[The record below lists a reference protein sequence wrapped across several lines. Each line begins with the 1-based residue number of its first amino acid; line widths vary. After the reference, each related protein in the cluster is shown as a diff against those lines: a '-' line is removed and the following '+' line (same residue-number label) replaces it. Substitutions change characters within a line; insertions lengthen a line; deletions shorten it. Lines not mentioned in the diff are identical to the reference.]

1 MEPVHQP
8 VPTSGNG
15 PLPFSPALSNAQEQ
29 EGDASANFSPMGKSP
44 QQLVRRVQQQMQRGQ
59 KLSAQEMNWAFAHGG
74 FYFHQQAGLHNRR
87 LRMREEADAK
97 KQGVVTESND
107 NAEQKVSG
115 TGGTEGANKDGKLVS
130 DNAQTTN
137 AQNLNVQQINVQSNN
152 AQNSNAQTETVSAN
166 VKQESSA
173 NEPVLTNAERNEA
186 VKENGQ
192 VVNADA
198 TQNAVEQPG
207 VGVVQ
212 PKVEDVGEEKK
223 RKEEEEMG
231 FREMM
236 AKFKFQPH
244 GPSVGFVSVTKRNL
258 TGEPSKMIIKR
269 LPT

>member
-1 MEPVHQP
+1 
-8 VPTSGNG
+8 
-15 PLPFSPALSNAQEQ
+15 
-29 EGDASANFSPMGKSP
+29 
-44 QQLVRRVQQQMQRGQ
+44 MQRGQ
-59 KLSAQEMNWAFAHGG
+59 KLSAQEMNWAFSHGG

-115 TGGTEGANKDGKLVS
+115 TGVTEGATKDGKLVQ
-130 DNAQTTN
+130 DANV
-137 AQNLNVQQINVQSNN
+137 QNLNVQQTNVLSDNVQNLNVQGNN

-166 VKQESSA
+166 VKQESST

-223 RKEEEEMG
+223 RKETQVKQAANQIKENEKTEALHSEQSTTITPDKQKEEEQKVTA
-231 FREMM
+231 E
-236 AKFKFQPH
+236 AKKQTEQTTVPEKQSTETTNQVK
-244 GPSVGFVSVTKRNL
+244 GSEALVPPV
-258 TGEPSKMIIKR
+258 E
-269 LPT
+269 